1 MRLSV
6 LDVDLQKQS
15 VNLLLIVST
24 RVLQVLQ
31 VLRLRLA
38 ELLIIGLD
46 PLAELLIDRY
56 ILAREV

>member
-38 ELLIIGLD
+38 ELFIIGFD